1 MWALKLNL
9 RDYVSLNTLN
19 TFKSGPHGISSRSP
33 GVREGSPAG
42 NQRERFVKYGG
53 GRGGSERV
61 CDWWIVGIG
70 ESLKMTMRRMK
81 DAVNRKKSDCDDEMN
96 DAADAID

>member
-1 MWALKLNL
+1 
-9 RDYVSLNTLN
+9 
-19 TFKSGPHGISSRSP
+19 
-33 GVREGSPAG
+33 
-42 NQRERFVKYGG
+42 
-53 GRGGSERV
+53 
-61 CDWWIVGIG
+61 VGIG